1 MLRVNAINRQELL
14 KRLTFHPKSLVF
26 KTVSVPVAFFEL
38 FSLFYFVVSF
48 LIRIF
53 AARNKEIPFMSQL
66 VLNIEDASL
75 IPSLKKIL
83 GAIKGV
89 TISKPQKKS
98 YRVDPYEISPSGDTF
113 FADSRN
119 VKAVEDDIAKA
130 HQPGA
135 KFTRLESKEDITAF
149 INSL

>member
-1 MLRVNAINRQELL
+1 MTQI
-14 KRLTFHPKSLVF
+14 
-26 KTVSVPVAFFEL
+26 
-38 FSLFYFVVSF
+38 
-48 LIRIF
+48 
-53 AARNKEIPFMSQL
+53 

-89 TISKPQKKS
+89 TISMPQKDS

-119 VKAVEDDIAKA
+119 VKAVEEDIAKA

-135 KFTRLESKEDITAF
+135 KFTRLETTIKKVTNMLLELQEHPRTGYWSGGTLEAF
-149 INSL
+149 CF

>member
-1 MLRVNAINRQELL
+1 MTQI
-14 KRLTFHPKSLVF
+14 
-26 KTVSVPVAFFEL
+26 
-38 FSLFYFVVSF
+38 
-48 LIRIF
+48 
-53 AARNKEIPFMSQL
+53 
-66 VLNIEDASL
+66 VLDVENASL

-89 TISKPQKKS
+89 PISSLEKPS
-98 YRVDPYEISPSGDTF
+98 YRVDPYEISPSGDSF

-119 VKAVEDDIAKA
+119 VKAVEEDITKA

-135 KFTRLESKEDITAF
+135 KFTRLENKEDITEF

>member
-1 MLRVNAINRQELL
+1 MTQI
-14 KRLTFHPKSLVF
+14 
-26 KTVSVPVAFFEL
+26 
-38 FSLFYFVVSF
+38 
-48 LIRIF
+48 
-53 AARNKEIPFMSQL
+53 
-66 VLNIEDASL
+66 VLNVENESL

-89 TISKPQKKS
+89 TICSPQKS
-98 YRVDPYEISPSGDTF
+98 SHGIDPYEISPSGDSF

-119 VKAVEDDIAKA
+119 VKAVEEDIAKA

-135 KFTRLESKEDITAF
+135 KFTRLENKEDITEF

>member
-1 MLRVNAINRQELL
+1 MTQI
-14 KRLTFHPKSLVF
+14 
-26 KTVSVPVAFFEL
+26 
-38 FSLFYFVVSF
+38 
-48 LIRIF
+48 
-53 AARNKEIPFMSQL
+53 
-66 VLNIEDASL
+66 VLNIENTSL

-89 TISKPQKKS
+89 TISSHEKPS
-98 YRVDPYEISPSGDTF
+98 YRVDPYEISPSGDSF

-119 VKAVEDDIAKA
+119 VKAVEEDIAKA

-135 KFTRLESKEDITAF
+135 KFTRLENKEDITEF

>member
-1 MLRVNAINRQELL
+1 MTQI
-14 KRLTFHPKSLVF
+14 
-26 KTVSVPVAFFEL
+26 
-38 FSLFYFVVSF
+38 
-48 LIRIF
+48 
-53 AARNKEIPFMSQL
+53 

-89 TISKPQKKS
+89 SISKPQNRS
-98 YRVDPYEISPSGDTF
+98 YRVDPYEISPSGDSF
-113 FADSRN
+113 FADARN
-119 VKAVEDDIAKA
+119 VKAVEEDIAKA
-130 HQPGA
+130 HQSGA

>member
-1 MLRVNAINRQELL
+1 MPQI
-14 KRLTFHPKSLVF
+14 
-26 KTVSVPVAFFEL
+26 
-38 FSLFYFVVSF
+38 
-48 LIRIF
+48 
-53 AARNKEIPFMSQL
+53 
-66 VLNIEDASL
+66 VLDVENASL

-89 TISKPQKKS
+89 TISSLEKPS
-98 YRVDPYEISPSGDTF
+98 YRVDPYEISPSGDSF

-119 VKAVEDDIAKA
+119 VKAVEEDITKA

-135 KFTRLESKEDITAF
+135 KFTRLENKEDITEF

>member
-1 MLRVNAINRQELL
+1 
-14 KRLTFHPKSLVF
+14 
-26 KTVSVPVAFFEL
+26 
-38 FSLFYFVVSF
+38 
-48 LIRIF
+48 
-53 AARNKEIPFMSQL
+53 MSQL

-75 IPSLKKIL
+75 IPSLKRIL

-119 VKAVEDDIAKA
+119 VKAVEEDIAKA

>member
-1 MLRVNAINRQELL
+1 MTQI
-14 KRLTFHPKSLVF
+14 
-26 KTVSVPVAFFEL
+26 
-38 FSLFYFVVSF
+38 
-48 LIRIF
+48 
-53 AARNKEIPFMSQL
+53 

-89 TISKPQKKS
+89 TISMPQKDS
-98 YRVDPYEISPSGDTF
+98 YRVDPDEISPSGDTF

-119 VKAVEDDIAKA
+119 VKAVEEDIAKA

-135 KFTRLESKEDITAF
+135 KFTRLESKEDITEF

>member
-1 MLRVNAINRQELL
+1 MTQI
-14 KRLTFHPKSLVF
+14 
-26 KTVSVPVAFFEL
+26 
-38 FSLFYFVVSF
+38 
-48 LIRIF
+48 
-53 AARNKEIPFMSQL
+53 
-66 VLNIEDASL
+66 VLEVENASL

-89 TISKPQKKS
+89 TISSPRKPS
-98 YRVDPYEISPSGDTF
+98 YRVDPYEISPSGDSF

-119 VKAVEDDIAKA
+119 VKAVEEDIAKA

-135 KFTRLESKEDITAF
+135 KFTRLENKEDITAF

>member
-1 MLRVNAINRQELL
+1 
-14 KRLTFHPKSLVF
+14 
-26 KTVSVPVAFFEL
+26 
-38 FSLFYFVVSF
+38 
-48 LIRIF
+48 
-53 AARNKEIPFMSQL
+53 MSQI

-89 TISKPQKKS
+89 TIIKPQKDS
-98 YRVDPYEISPSGDTF
+98 FRVDPYEISPSGDTF

-119 VKAVEDDIAKA
+119 VKAVEEDIAKA
-130 HQPGA
+130 HQPEA
-135 KFTRLESKEDITAF
+135 RFTRLENKEEITAF

>member
-1 MLRVNAINRQELL
+1 MTQI
-14 KRLTFHPKSLVF
+14 
-26 KTVSVPVAFFEL
+26 
-38 FSLFYFVVSF
+38 
-48 LIRIF
+48 
-53 AARNKEIPFMSQL
+53 
-66 VLNIEDASL
+66 VLNVENASL

-89 TISKPQKKS
+89 TISSPQKS
-98 YRVDPYEISPSGDTF
+98 SHRIDPYEISPSGDSF

-119 VKAVEDDIAKA
+119 VKAVEEDIVKA

-135 KFTRLESKEDITAF
+135 KFTRLENKEDITDF

>member
-1 MLRVNAINRQELL
+1 MQIVTLMTQI
-14 KRLTFHPKSLVF
+14 
-26 KTVSVPVAFFEL
+26 
-38 FSLFYFVVSF
+38 
-48 LIRIF
+48 
-53 AARNKEIPFMSQL
+53 

-89 TISKPQKKS
+89 TISKPKKVS
-98 YRVDPYEISPSGDTF
+98 FRVDPYEISPSGDPF

-119 VKAVEDDIAKA
+119 VKAVEEDITKA
-130 HQPGA
+130 HRPGA
-135 KFTRLESKEDITAF
+135 KFTRLESSEDIAAF